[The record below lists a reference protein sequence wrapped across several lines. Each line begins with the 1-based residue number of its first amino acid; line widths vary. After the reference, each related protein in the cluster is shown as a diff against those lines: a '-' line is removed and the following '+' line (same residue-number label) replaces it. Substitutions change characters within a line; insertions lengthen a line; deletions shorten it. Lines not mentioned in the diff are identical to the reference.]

1 MHDGASG
8 NGQLAKITHKCAVL
22 TLEADKDE
30 FEGQDAKE
38 IWWDG
43 TPAARAERNTRTREQ
58 ELEDPELP
66 GLVLASQERYSL
78 KGRSLRSYPMFEA
91 FHYRDRE

>member
-8 NGQLAKITHKCAVL
+8 NGQLAKITHTCAVL

-30 FEGQDAKE
+30 FEGQDAKK

-43 TPAARAERNTRTREQ
+43 TPAA
-58 ELEDPELP
+58 
-66 GLVLASQERYSL
+66 
-78 KGRSLRSYPMFEA
+78 
-91 FHYRDRE
+91 